1 MKRLV
6 ISLGLLLLIAG
17 ATLGNTAFLK
27 TRTQALEELL
37 TTAQAA
43 VGRQDWREAE
53 DLTKQALD
61 QWRQLEFYLHV
72 TLRHDDIDQILA
84 SIQEVRQYLTCPEDT
99 AEYAA
104 ANARLL
110 TQLELLCEAECL
122 TLHNIH

>member
-110 TQLELLCEAECL
+110 TQLELLCEAECH
-122 TLHNIH
+122 TLHNIL